1 MRKLAQKINKVV
13 VGKDIE
19 RENKKNTAE
28 KLKGL
33 HFCSNV
39 ALAVLLA
46 LPSVL
51 MCFGYNKLY
60 LMDPENPYS
69 LPAMVFFG
77 VIMMIPLIRVL
88 LAAYTVRELEIK
100 AEATEAAKEKK
111 LRLEQR
117 EKHQFELDAE
127 LNADFD
133 RTLEIIREMKEKKA
147 EAEKENR

>member
-1 MRKLAQKINKVV
+1 
-13 VGKDIE
+13 
-19 RENKKNTAE
+19 
-28 KLKGL
+28 
-33 HFCSNV
+33 
-39 ALAVLLA
+39 
-46 LPSVL
+46 
-51 MCFGYNKLY
+51 
-60 LMDPENPYS
+60 
-69 LPAMVFFG
+69 
-77 VIMMIPLIRVL
+77 MMIPLIRVL